1 MMWVAQTRVGSSRE
15 EVLKAWR
22 PARVP
27 PKPKPTRDMKTR
39 AVNGAVLDLKRASGR
54 LGSRR
59 TALRSVAHECHRVGG
74 APDQKILDWFDL
86 HRAAVICSESAPN
99 FTCCI
104 SSKADGED
112 VRGRC
117 EDQYAS

>member
-39 AVNGAVLDLKRASGR
+39 AVSGAVLDLKRAGGVTPAHDGGLVA
-54 LGSRR
+54 LGGL
-59 TALRSVAHECHRVGG
+59 ALIVT
-74 APDQKILDWFDL
+74 
-86 HRAAVICSESAPN
+86 SA
-99 FTCCI
+99 
-104 SSKADGED
+104 
-112 VRGRC
+112 
-117 EDQYAS
+117 